1 MIVDDQYFHG
11 ASHGAR
17 DGPLAR
23 EGQLYS
29 RRMGEET
36 VTYDSV

>member
-1 MIVDDQYFHG
+1 ME
-11 ASHGAR
+11 R
-17 DGPLAR
+17 DVPIAR